1 MAGRDGGTW
10 GSAQALVILVG
21 MLLTEHLLSHPEV
34 TSHLQVE
41 TALWCRTGV
50 ALWVA
55 EAVVHD
61 AHRLCNNADATLLT
75 GVVLGDSTPG
85 RCWFWGGGFGGEPW
99 EPHSCL
105 LLIGL
110 QNLL

>member
-1 MAGRDGGTW
+1 MAGRDGDTW

-61 AHRLCNNADATLLT
+61 AHRLCTADRWTQLYSTQTLFLH
-75 GVVLGDSTPG
+75 VSAY
-85 RCWFWGGGFGGEPW
+85 F
-99 EPHSCL
+99 
-105 LLIGL
+105 
-110 QNLL
+110 NLCTLCTQTL